1 MTPLEI
7 EEAARQRYNAVG
19 DSHFP
24 QAMIMDLI
32 YHASMQLAVETKC
45 IERTFST
52 TTVAD
57 QKEYSYPSNAIALKR
72 VEYDGLEIHSVDLND
87 DPKTSTTE
95 PTGRAGCYAIWND
108 ELHLFPTPD
117 SAVTLKIF
125 AFVEP
130 SAVTTT
136 STLEVPS
143 EYHLMV
149 IDFVMAYM
157 FAKDKDPT
165 MSAFHLRLWNEGV
178 SRAKRDRAKRKRGD
192 NFARVKDDAR
202 IGSPSGIIY

>member
-7 EEAARQRYNAVG
+7 ESAARTRYNAVG
-19 DSHFP
+19 DPHFS

-72 VEYDGLEIHSVDLND
+72 VEYDGLEIRSVDLNE
-87 DPKTSTTE
+87 DPKTSATE
-95 PTGRAGCYAIWND
+95 PTGRPGSYAIWNE

-117 SAVTLKIF
+117 DAKTLKIF
-125 AFVEP
+125 AYVEP
-130 SAVTTT
+130 SAVETT

-143 EYHLMV
+143 EYHLMI
-149 IDFVMAYM
+149 IDFVMSYM

-165 MSAFHLRLWNEGV
+165 MAAFHLRLWNEGLG
-178 SRAKRDRAKRKRGD
+178 RAKRDRAKRKRGD
-192 NFARVKDDAR
+192 NFATVKDHVKVR
-202 IGSPSGIIY
+202 SPAGFVY